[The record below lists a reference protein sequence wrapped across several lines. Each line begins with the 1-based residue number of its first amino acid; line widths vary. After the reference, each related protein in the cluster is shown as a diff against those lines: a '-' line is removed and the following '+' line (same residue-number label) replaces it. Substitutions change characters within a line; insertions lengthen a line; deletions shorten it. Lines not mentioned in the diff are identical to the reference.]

1 MAYDN
6 KGIRPDI
13 SFGSHFFQ
21 DLVEADIFYTAIF
34 QEEESSYFN
43 FEKFENEKDIFSD
56 ILPEKSLFKGIIKLY
71 EIKDVKLI
79 ADIKSQNLIC
89 YIDNF
94 FYDE

>member
-34 QEEESSYFN
+34 PEEESSYFN
-43 FEKFENEKDIFSD
+43 FEMFKNEKDIFSD

-94 FYDE
+94 FL